1 MHVLVDAAND
11 EDFVVV
17 ADGLGAEKLL
27 GLLEGAVH
35 ALDLVLLGVES
46 EAVGDPAVVATK
58 DEDLAIVEGEAAHS
72 VACTPIVLTVHEV
85 ELLPSLVFQVTA
97 PVKALDAVQ
106 GLLVLRVA
114 ATDDV
119 DVARL
124 EHANGVIVSRL
135 VELGDLRP
143 LVLGNLVNFALLGG
157 LVRELGADSEKEVLR
172 AILESLVQ
180 VGKLMTRATIF
191 HAGATLSLIGL
202 LVNDEAIG
210 GDDGANL
217 VFFLLATDAEDLVVD
232 LNRREVFWQNLSVA

>member
-17 ADGLGAEKLL
+17 ADGLGAEELL

-72 VACTPIVLTVHEV
+72 VARTPIVLTVHEV

-124 EHANGVIVSRL
+124 EHANGVIVS
-135 VELGDLRP
+135 
-143 LVLGNLVNFALLGG
+143 
-157 LVRELGADSEKEVLR
+157 
-172 AILESLVQ
+172 
-180 VGKLMTRATIF
+180 
-191 HAGATLSLIGL
+191 
-202 LVNDEAIG
+202 
-210 GDDGANL
+210 
-217 VFFLLATDAEDLVVD
+217 
-232 LNRREVFWQNLSVA
+232 